1 MRLIELL
8 IRRCGMNTK
17 KSVASEALEA
27 FFSPPA
33 SVRGSKILTRE
44 DFRRDVPLPAIRLRD
59 ASLCGR
65 FMQRLPH
72 ALLRFPTIKRVVDD
86 VREDGKVNRFLFVVF
101 FVWNSEN
108 TASCSRCCIY
118 YNVRTHT
125 QCSQT
130 EPDVFGNVYGLLAN

>member
-59 ASLCGR
+59 ASLCSR

-86 VREDGKVNRFLFVVF
+86 VREDGKVNQFLFVVF
-101 FVWNSEN
+101 F
-108 TASCSRCCIY
+108 C
-118 YNVRTHT
+118 
-125 QCSQT
+125 T
-130 EPDVFGNVYGLLAN
+130 EQ